1 MSIQPVKAASSDPNA
16 PKAMPHKSA
25 EKLTTELDAIESKW
39 KLNYAGKRGYNPFV
53 CIKLEIDPL
62 RKRIAEEQLGA
73 DLDAAVAALAT
84 KEPVA
89 ITAPIR
95 S

>member
-1 MSIQPVKAASSDPNA
+1 MSIQPTTTATKAATT
-16 PKAMPHKSA
+16 KTA
-25 EKLTTELDAIESKW
+25 EQLTTELDAIESKW
-39 KLNYAGKRGYNPFV
+39 RLNYAGKRGFNPFV
-53 CIKLEIDPL
+53 AIKLDIAPL
-62 RKRIAEEQLGA
+62 RDRIAQGQLGA